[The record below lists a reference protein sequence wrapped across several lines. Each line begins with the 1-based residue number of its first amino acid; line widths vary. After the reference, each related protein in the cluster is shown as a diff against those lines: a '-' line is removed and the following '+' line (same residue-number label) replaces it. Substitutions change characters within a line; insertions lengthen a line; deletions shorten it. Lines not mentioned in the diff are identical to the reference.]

1 MSKKMLVVTLVCAL
15 LLVMPVCKKKT
26 PGRLGS
32 EGTLALV
39 PEGAVMLLAFDFQQF
54 ADLALFDK
62 LLKDDWQKGSGP
74 GQVFANYQDFVQKT
88 GIDLKK
94 DVYSVVAG
102 IYGELGGEN
111 SQMLGTINLKYD
123 KEKLLGLLRQNNVI
137 VGEDNYRG
145 LGLYTLKG
153 EEIYKD
159 GLRTLSKEGAQKEAR
174 LVFLNAYN
182 IIIGTEAQ
190 VKLAVDL
197 AQGSG
202 KSIIK
207 NTAMMKYVDKLKKD
221 SMFWLAIGN
230 IPDKIKNAPAGGM
243 MPADLSKAEA
253 FIGYIDYK
261 NKSFSGEFQLI
272 SKNEQGNKQ
281 IVDMLNGL
289 KALGAMGS
297 AKEPELGQLL
307 NAIQLSSSADAIKL
321 AFSLSEELMNKL
333 SDKAKD
339 KAKGMMPPTPPAGQI
354 TQ

>member
-1 MSKKMLVVTLVCAL
+1 MSKKMLVVTLVFAL
-15 LLVMPVCKKKT
+15 LLVMPACKKKT
-26 PGRLGS
+26 PGRLSS

-62 LLKDDWQKGSGP
+62 MLKDDWQKGSGP

-111 SQMLGTINLKYD
+111 PQMLGMVNLKYD
-123 KEKLLGLLRQNNVI
+123 KEKLLGLLKQNNVI
-137 VGEDNYRG
+137 VTEAIYRG
-145 LGLYTLKG
+145 LGLYTLKS
-153 EEIYKD
+153 EDPKKD
-159 GLRTLSKEGAQKEAR
+159 VR
-174 LVFLNAYN
+174 LTFLNANN
-182 IIIGTEAQ
+182 IVIGTEAQ
-190 VKLAVDL
+190 IKQAVDL

-202 KSIIK
+202 KSVLK
-207 NTAMMKYVDKLKKD
+207 NAAMMKYVDMLKKD

-243 MPADLSKAEA
+243 MPVDLSKAEA
-253 FIGYIDYK
+253 FIGYLNYK
-261 NKSFSGEFQLI
+261 SKTFSGEFQLI
-272 SKNEQGNKQ
+272 SHNEQGNKQ
-281 IVDMLNGL
+281 VVEMLNGL

-307 NAIQLSSSADAIKL
+307 NGIQLSSAPDSIKL

-339 KAKGMMPPTPPAGQI
+339 KAKGMMPPAAAPAEQI
-354 TQ
+354 AK

>member
-1 MSKKMLVVTLVCAL
+1 MIGRKVT
-15 LLVMPVCKKKT
+15 
-26 PGRLGS
+26 
-32 EGTLALV
+32 
-39 PEGAVMLLAFDFQQF
+39 
-54 ADLALFDK
+54 
-62 LLKDDWQKGSGP
+62 GP

-102 IYGELGGEN
+102 VYGELGGEN
-111 SQMLGTINLKYD
+111 PQMLGIVNLKYD

-137 VGEDNYRG
+137 VAEDNYRG

-153 EEIYKD
+153 EDAKKD
-159 GLRTLSKEGAQKEAR
+159 VR
-174 LVFLNAYN
+174 LAFLNANN
-182 IIIGTEAQ
+182 IVIGTEAQ
-190 VKLAVDL
+190 VKQAVDL
-197 AQGSG
+197 AQSSG
-202 KSIIK
+202 KSVLK
-207 NTAMMKYVDKLKKD
+207 NAAMMKYVDKLKKD

-243 MPADLSKAEA
+243 MPVDLSKAEA
-253 FIGYIDYK
+253 FIGYLDYK
-261 NKSFSGEFQLI
+261 GKTFSGEFQLI
-272 SKNEQGNKQ
+272 SQNEQGNKQ

-307 NAIQLSSSADAIKL
+307 NGIQLSSAADTIKL

-339 KAKGMMPPTPPAGQI
+339 KAKGMMPPAPPADQI
-354 TQ
+354 RAIKKQILCQGHGTAGMPGWRLNP

>member
-1 MSKKMLVVTLVCAL
+1 MSKKMLVLTLVCAL
-15 LLVMPVCKKKT
+15 LLVMPACKKKA
-26 PGRLGS
+26 PGRLSS
-32 EGTLALV
+32 EGTLALI

-74 GQVFANYQDFVQKT
+74 GQIFANYQDFVQKT

-111 SQMLGTINLKYD
+111 PQMLGMVNLKYD
-123 KEKLLGLLRQNNVI
+123 KEKLLGLLKQNNVI
-137 VGEDNYRG
+137 VTEDIYRG
-145 LGLYTLKG
+145 LGLYTLQS
-153 EEIYKD
+153 KD
-159 GLRTLSKEGAQKEAR
+159 SKKDVR
-174 LVFLNAYN
+174 LAFLNANN
-182 IIIGTEAQ
+182 IVIGTEVQ
-190 VKLAVDL
+190 MKQAVDL
-197 AQGSG
+197 AQNSG
-202 KSIIK
+202 KSVLK
-207 NTAMMKYVDKLKKD
+207 NAVMMKYVDKLKKD

-230 IPDKIKNAPAGGM
+230 IPDKFKNAPAGGM

-253 FIGYIDYK
+253 LIGYLDYK
-261 NKSFSGEFQLI
+261 GKTFSGEFQLI
-272 SKNEQGNKQ
+272 SQNEQGNKQ

-307 NAIQLSSSADAIKL
+307 NGIQLSSSADAIKL
-321 AFSLSEELMNKL
+321 TFSLSEELMNKL

-339 KAKGMMPPTPPAGQI
+339 KAKGMLPPTPPVEQI
-354 TQ
+354 AQ

>member
-1 MSKKMLVVTLVCAL
+1 MSKKMLVVSLVCAL
-15 LLVMPVCKKKT
+15 LLVMPACKKKAA
-26 PGRLGS
+26 GQLGS

-62 LLKDDWQKGSGP
+62 MLKDDWQKNSGP

-102 IYGELGGEN
+102 VYGELSGDN
-111 SQMLGTINLKYD
+111 SQMLGMVNLKYD
-123 KEKLLGLLRQNNVI
+123 KDKLLGLLRQNNVI
-137 VGEDNYRG
+137 VAEDNYRG

-153 EEIYKD
+153 DDDKKIV
-159 GLRTLSKEGAQKEAR
+159 R
-174 LVFLNAYN
+174 LVFLNAN
-182 IIIGTEAQ
+182 SIAMGTEAQ
-190 VKLAVDL
+190 VKQAVDL

-202 KSIIK
+202 KSVLK
-207 NTAMMKYVDKLKKD
+207 NAAMMKYVDKLKKD

-243 MPADLSKAEA
+243 MPVDLSKAEA
-253 FIGYIDYK
+253 FIGYLDYK
-261 NKSFSGEFQLI
+261 GKTFSGEFQLI
-272 SKNEQGNKQ
+272 SNNEQGNKQ
-281 IVDMLNGL
+281 IVEMLNGL

-307 NAIQLSSSADAIKL
+307 NGIQLSSSAEAIKL

-339 KAKGMMPPTPPAGQI
+339 KAKGMMPPAPAADPVAQ
-354 TQ
+354 

>member
-1 MSKKMLVVTLVCAL
+1 MNKKMLVVTLVCAL
-15 LLVMPVCKKKT
+15 LLVMPACKKKT
-26 PGRLGS
+26 PGRLS
-32 EGTLALV
+32 REGTLALV

-62 LLKDDWQKGSGP
+62 MLKDDWQKGSGP

-94 DVYSVVAG
+94 DVYTVVAG
-102 IYGELGGEN
+102 VYGELGGEN
-111 SQMLGTINLKYD
+111 QQVLGTVNLKYD

-137 VGEDNYRG
+137 VAEDNYRG

-153 EEIYKD
+153 ED
-159 GLRTLSKEGAQKEAR
+159 SKKNIR
-174 LVFLNAYN
+174 LAFLNANN
-182 IIIGTEAQ
+182 IVIGTEAQ
-190 VKLAVDL
+190 MKQAVDL

-202 KSIIK
+202 KSVLK
-207 NTAMMKYVDKLKKD
+207 NAAMMKYVDMLKKD

-230 IPDKIKNAPAGGM
+230 IPDKFKNAPAGGM
-243 MPADLSKAEA
+243 MPVDLSKAEA
-253 FIGYIDYK
+253 FIGYLDYK
-261 NKSFSGEFQLI
+261 SKTFSGEFQLI
-272 SKNEQGNKQ
+272 SHNEQGNKQ

-307 NAIQLSSSADAIKL
+307 NGIQLSSASDNIKL
-321 AFSLSEELMNKL
+321 TFSLSEELMNKL

-339 KAKGMMPPTPPAGQI
+339 KAKGMLPPAPPAGQI